1 MKIVI
6 SGYGRMGHMV
16 EERLRARGIEP
27 ALCSEDICSV
37 DPALT
42 REAVCIDF
50 IFPV

>member
-1 MKIVI
+1 
-6 SGYGRMGHMV
+6 MGHMV
-16 EERLRARGIEP
+16 EERLRARGLEP

-37 DPALT
+37 NPALA